1 MGRASL
7 WLRNKITITRNAM
20 DARTLANRWPHTC
33 KIYEKSVSPYQT
45 DISAAFSTEEET
57 PSENVVYEGKCYK
70 YGAST
75 MRTFKTD
82 GVIKADFAVD
92 IPELIKG
99 VKGGFLIDVYDD
111 CGEYLE
117 MEISDLQPVRYGKF
131 VGTTLY
137 FNYAHQ

>member
-1 MGRASL
+1 
-7 WLRNKITITRNAM
+7 M

-33 KIYEKSVSPYQT
+33 KIYTKDDDPYAVENT
-45 DISAAFSTEEET
+45 SSTET
-57 PSENVVYEGKCYK
+57 VAYEGKCYK

-75 MRTFKTD
+75 MRTFKSD
-82 GVIKADFAVD
+82 NVIKADFAVD
-92 IPELIKG
+92 IPELITG
-99 VKGGFLIDVYDD
+99 VKAGYLVDVYDD

-117 MEISDLQPVRYGKF
+117 CEISDLQPVRYGKF